1 VSDDLNGK
9 FFFHW
14 LNFDWTSFSNQT
26 KAALSWEGF
35 FSQLLCLLVGVGFGK
50 IMTRKRDWHCIHW
63 VLFPIKG
70 RAPFVGG
77 GALDLVYSCVL

>member
-1 VSDDLNGK
+1 
-9 FFFHW
+9 

-26 KAALSWEGF
+26 KTTLSWEGF
-35 FSQLLCLLVGVGFGK
+35 FNQLLCLLVGVAFAK
-50 IMTRKRDWHCIHW
+50 IMTKKKRLALHP
-63 VLFPIKG
+63 LGAFSIKG